1 MVLGKKK
8 SKLQNPDDHRTTS
21 QSRSR
26 HARRISGPA
35 RARGDRKL
43 HLRLEL
49 LFDRRGLAAHR
60 LSGLRR
66 GKLAQYGFHL
76 EVLDHVIGL
85 DVVEVLESDAAFVTG
100 LDFARVVLEAL
111 ERTDFAVPYDPPVA
125 HQARPRTALNL
136 AVRDHRA
143 ADRGPLHHEG
153 LTHLRSPKRLLAIGR
168 CKQPLHRFADIVYR
182 LVDNRVE
189 ANLDAFLFREL
200 RGLLFGPHIKAEDNR
215 LGGRGQRDVGFRNRA
230 DGSMNQVELDF
241 VGRKPLQRIGERL
254 DRAVHVAL
262 DNDAQLLHLT
272 RRHLLAQVF
281 ERDAA
286 GLLQYTLALLRTP
299 ELGDLTRLRLFGHP
313 DKRRTGLRYRREPE
327 NLDRRRRSGL
337 GQTLPEMVQHRAYA
351 SERGAAHKRIA
362 LMECAFL
369 DQHRRHGTAAAIQLG
384 FDYRAARGAIRIGPE
399 IHHVRLQ
406 QNHFEQ
412 PLDPFA
418 AARGNRHRDRFAAV
432 ILGNQPLLAELLLDA
447 IDVGLGPVDLVYR
460 NYNRDFSRLR
470 VIDRLDRL
478 RHHTLVRRDDQDHE
492 IGDLGAARAH
502 SSERLMAGRID
513 EADLAPVN
521 IDHVGADMLRD
532 TAGFLRGD
540 VGMADSVEQ
549 RSLAVVDMAHH
560 GHDRRTGLGLTLGRL
575 FILLDRGV
583 DVEADILDGV
593 AEVAGN
599 KRRRIDVEHLVER
612 RHRTEVH
619 QLSYKLAGLDPHIA
633 REVGNGDAFR
643 DTNNALGCAWRR
655 DFGLSLFLAGKRAAL
670 LGDPHAAHLALGHN
684 VRRALLDDT
693 LLLDPVRAG
702 LGLLS
707 RWRTERV
714 GWRSRG
720 RRRRTGALHGAP
732 TRTRAHRRGRRWP
745 RNRRFAEIDL
755 AEHLG
760 PARAVVERRC

>member
-35 RARGDRKL
+35 RARGDRKS

-49 LFDRRGLAAHR
+49 LFDRRGLAAYR
-60 LSGLRR
+60 LRWLRR
-66 GKLAQYGFHL
+66 GELAQYGFHL

-100 LDFARVVLEAL
+100 LDLARVVLEAL
-111 ERTDFAVPYDPPVA
+111 ERTDFAVPHDPPVA

-153 LTHLRSPKRLLAIGR
+153 LTHLRSPKRLLTIGR
-168 CKQPLHRFADIVYR
+168 CKQPLHRLADIVNR

-189 ANLDAFLFREL
+189 ANLDAFPFREL
-200 RGLLFGPHIKAEDNR
+200 RGLLFGAHIEADDNR
-215 LGGRGQRDVGFRNRA
+215 LGGRG
-230 DGSMNQVELDF
+230 
-241 VGRKPLQRIGERL
+241 
-254 DRAVHVAL
+254 
-262 DNDAQLLHLT
+262 
-272 RRHLLAQVF
+272 

-286 GLLQYTLALLRTP
+286 GLLQDTLALLRTP

-313 DKRRTGLRYRREPE
+313 DKRRTGLRNRREPE
-327 NLDRRRRSGL
+327 NLDRRRRSSL

-351 SERGAAHKRIA
+351 SKRGAAHKRIA

-369 DQHRRHGTAAAIQLG
+369 YQHCRHGTAAAIQLG

-399 IHHVRLQ
+399 IHHVGLQ

-418 AARGNRHRDRFAAV
+418 CARGNRHRDRFAAV

-447 IDVGLGPVDLVYR
+447 INVGLGPVDLVYR
-460 NYNRDFSRLR
+460 NYNRNFSRLR
-470 VIDRLDRL
+470 VINRFDRL
-478 RHHTLVRRDDQDHE
+478 RHHTLVRRDDQDHD

-502 SSERLMAGRID
+502 SSERLMAGRVD

-540 VGMADSVEQ
+540 IGMADGVEQ
-549 RSLAVVDMAHH
+549 RSFAVVDVAHH
-560 GHDRRTGLGLTLGRL
+560 GHDRRTGLGLALGRL

-583 DVEADILDGV
+583 NVEADVLDGV

-599 KRRRIDVEHLVER
+599 ECRRIDVEHLVER

-619 QLSYKLAGLDPHIA
+619 QLSYKLAGLDPHVA
-633 REVGNGDAFR
+633 REVGNR
-643 DTNNALGCAWRR
+643 DSFSNTNNALGRAWRR

-684 VRRALLDDT
+684 VRGALLDDT
-693 LLLDPVRAG
+693 LLLDRARAG
-702 LGLLS
+702 LGLIG

-720 RRRRTGALHGAP
+720 RRRRTGALHGAS